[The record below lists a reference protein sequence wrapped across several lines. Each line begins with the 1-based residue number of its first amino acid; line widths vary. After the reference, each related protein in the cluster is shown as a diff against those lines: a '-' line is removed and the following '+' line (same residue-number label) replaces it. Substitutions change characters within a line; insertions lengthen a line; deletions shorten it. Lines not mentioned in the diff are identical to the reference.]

1 MSCSW
6 GMRVVVIALAAG
18 LLPAAAAQA
27 AITATVSV
35 QRTGGPKI
43 VVRLASPKP
52 LTARARPTGV
62 TVKVAG
68 RPVKLTRVSRV
79 RATVSLGTWRSA
91 KLTGATAKAALALG
105 GRRVQVSVRSRQ
117 GTTRLSVKVPA
128 AGTGTGT
135 NPGPV
140 TGTIPVSPGGTTP
153 APPPPAPGTTPAPP
167 FAAPGTE
174 LSGDAAFANIKPYFL
189 DSEFSDCPGGRW
201 PVCTVEHRYEH
212 TASGQW
218 EYHRCTPTS
227 GSDINAY
234 DNAVLTGAA
243 QHADGSWAVE
253 YRTGTG
259 GFYHWEVGQ
268 DRIVNGYY
276 EFPQGSNRETMT
288 GYVWRQP
295 AHSGDCGS

>member
-1 MSCSW
+1 MI
-6 GMRVVVIALAAG
+6 GLAAG

-35 QRTGGPKI
+35 QRTGGPRI
-43 VVRLASPKP
+43 VVKLASPRP
-52 LTARARPTGV
+52 LKARARPIGV

-68 RPVKLTRVSRV
+68 RSVKLTRASGV
-79 RATVSLGTWRSA
+79 RAAVSLGTWRSA

-105 GRRVQVSVRSRQ
+105 GKRVQLWVRSRQ
-117 GTTRLSVKVPA
+117 GTARLSAKVPV
-128 AGTGTGT
+128 AGTV
-135 NPGPV
+135 PAP
-140 TGTIPVSPGGTTP
+140 TP
-153 APPPPAPGTTPAPP
+153 APAPAPTPAPAPPPGTTPAPP

-174 LSGDAAFANIKPYFL
+174 LSGDAAFANIRPYFL

-201 PVCTVEHRYEH
+201 PACTVENRYEH
-212 TASGQW
+212 TASGNW

-234 DNAVLTGAA
+234 DNATLTGAA

-295 AHSGDCGS
+295 AHPGDCYS